1 MKLDDINDAL
11 DISLH
16 SEDYDSIGGLI
27 IEHLDRL
34 PEADETIITED
45 GITLQVKEIN
55 QNRIKKVSM
64 TLPEETGEDSDTGAS
79 EEDSTPSA
87 EQEQENQA
95 GS

>member
-1 MKLDDINDAL
+1 
-11 DISLH
+11 
-16 SEDYDSIGGLI
+16 
-27 IEHLDRL
+27 
-34 PEADETIITED
+34 
-45 GITLQVKEIN
+45 
-55 QNRIKKVSM
+55 M

>member
-1 MKLDDINDAL
+1 MIPSAAL
-11 DISLH
+11 S
-16 SEDYDSIGGLI
+16 SSIWI
-27 IEHLDRL
+27 VFRK
-34 PEADETIITED
+34 ADETIITED